1 MSDTPRFAN
10 SRLLSDCVH
19 CGLCLDAC
27 PTYKEMGHEPDSPR
41 GRLWLMKALAEGR
54 VEPTATVVGHL
65 DNCLGCRAC
74 ETACPSGVQY
84 GTILESARAWLE
96 RPARPDDLDRGAR
109 AHRSLRGKFLRRV
122 IVGRVMA
129 DPGLF
134 RFSIQ
139 AMRLAD
145 QLGLGG
151 LAATLMPRG
160 FESRRWA
167 GALRPEPMANWMRF
181 SGARSVNGGGAI
193 VIPGAPPLSGRLAFL
208 TGCVMSGLFGRVNEA
223 SVRVLARE
231 GWEVLIPTGAT
242 CCGALAAH
250 AGLANDARRLAE
262 RTASRFGEN
271 PVDWIVT
278 NAAGCGA
285 MLKEYDYWTSGGGGL
300 AARARD
306 VSQILAQNPLRG
318 PLMPPYRLLPTK
330 RHGEPIRV
338 VYHDACHLA
347 HGQRITDEPRALL
360 AQIPGLEIVPLA
372 EGDVCCG
379 SAGSYN
385 ILEPEMAARLGHRKA
400 GYVRAARPDIVTAGN
415 VGCLVQIRGSLAA
428 TEKSPLPTTA
438 HLMEIL
444 DASAAG

>member
-1 MSDTPRFAN
+1 
-10 SRLLSDCVH
+10 
-19 CGLCLDAC
+19 
-27 PTYKEMGHEPDSPR
+27 
-41 GRLWLMKALAEGR
+41 
-54 VEPTATVVGHL
+54 
-65 DNCLGCRAC
+65 
-74 ETACPSGVQY
+74 
-84 GTILESARAWLE
+84 
-96 RPARPDDLDRGAR
+96 
-109 AHRSLRGKFLRRV
+109 
-122 IVGRVMA
+122 MA

-134 RFSIQ
+134 RLSIQ

-151 LAATLMPRG
+151 LAAALMPRG

-181 SGARSVNGGGAI
+181 PGARSVNKGGAI

-223 SVRVLARE
+223 SVRVLLRE
-231 GWEVLIPTGAT
+231 GWEVLIPTGST

-250 AGLANDARRLAE
+250 AGLADDARRLAE
-262 RTASRFGEN
+262 RTAARFREN

-285 MLKEYDYWTSGGGGL
+285 MLKEYDHWTSGGTGL

-347 HGQRITDEPRALL
+347 HGQRITAEPRALL
-360 AQIPGLEIVPLA
+360 AQIPGTEIVPMA

-400 GYVRAARPDIVTAGN
+400 GHVRAARPDIVTAGN
-415 VGCLVQIRGSLAA
+415 VGCLVQIRGSLVA
-428 TEKSPLPTTA
+428 TEKVPLPTTA
-438 HLMEIL
+438 HFMEIL
-444 DASAAG
+444 DASAAD